1 MPWGRPEIGEFRDHE
16 NLRFSNDLTPR
27 RFTTVIGTNT
37 REEFLRYGVSNP
49 PSREPEL
56 GYYRIFLSNEETTP
70 RESVTIMRVSPF
82 SSVRHITMATL
93 TISNLH
99 AEVAQEEGEKILRGV
114 DLEVSSGEIHALMG
128 PNGSGKSTL
137 AKVIAGHP
145 AYKVTEGSIA
155 LELTDEDLSD
165 IEAEL
170 DEDDYTW
177 ELLDLEPNERAAL
190 GIFLGFQYPVEIE
203 GVTMTN
209 FLRQA
214 LNAKLEER
222 EELFEEEDDE
232 ESDAEDDA
240 GYDTS
245 PMEGPA
251 DDGDVSV
258 AEFQQLLQE
267 KMELLD
273 MDSKFAQRYLNA
285 GFSGG
290 EKKQNEVLQAAMLEP
305 AVAVLDEIDSGLD
318 IDRLQD
324 VSKGINA
331 LRDEQGTGILQIT
344 HYQRIL
350 DYVEPDYVHVMLDG
364 EVAKSGGPELAEQL
378 EADGYDWVREEAFA
392 DA

>member
-1 MPWGRPEIGEFRDHE
+1 
-16 NLRFSNDLTPR
+16 
-27 RFTTVIGTNT
+27 
-37 REEFLRYGVSNP
+37 
-49 PSREPEL
+49 
-56 GYYRIFLSNEETTP
+56 
-70 RESVTIMRVSPF
+70 
-82 SSVRHITMATL
+82 MATL
-93 TISNLH
+93 EITNLH
-99 AEVAQEEGEKILRGV
+99 ARVAEEGGERILRGV
-114 DLEVSSGEIHALMG
+114 DLEVESGEIHALMG
-128 PNGSGKSTL
+128 PNGSGKSTT

-145 AYKVTEGSIA
+145 AYEVTDGSVA
-155 LELTDEDLSD
+155 LHLEEADVEDIDVELDDED
-165 IEAEL
+165 
-170 DEDDYTW
+170 YHW

-190 GIFLGFQYPVEIE
+190 GIFLGFQYPAEIE

-214 LNAKLEER
+214 LNAKADER
-222 EELFEEEDDE
+222 EELFEDEDE
-232 ESDAEDDA
+232 EAAEADDDA

-251 DDGDVSV
+251 DDGEIGV
-258 AEFQQLLQE
+258 AEFQEILSE

-273 MDSKFAQRYLNA
+273 MDEKFMQRYLNA

-350 DYVEPDYVHVMLDG
+350 DYVEPDRVHVMLDG
-364 EVAKSGGPELAEQL
+364 EVAKSGGPELAEKL
-378 EADGYDWVREEAFA
+378 EDEGYDWVREDVYEAA
-392 DA
+392 

>member
-1 MPWGRPEIGEFRDHE
+1 MK
-16 NLRFSNDLTPR
+16 
-27 RFTTVIGTNT
+27 T
-37 REEFLRYGVSNP
+37 RGISLQ
-49 PSREPEL
+49 
-56 GYYRIFLSNEETTP
+56 
-70 RESVTIMRVSPF
+70 
-82 SSVRHITMATL
+82 MATL
-93 TISNLH
+93 EITNLH
-99 AEVAQEEGEKILRGV
+99 ARVAEEGGERILRGV
-114 DLEVSSGEIHALMG
+114 DLEVESGEIHALMG
-128 PNGSGKSTL
+128 PNGSGKSTT

-145 AYKVTEGSIA
+145 AYEVTDGSVA
-155 LELTDEDLSD
+155 LHLNESDVEDVDVALADED
-165 IEAEL
+165 
-170 DEDDYTW
+170 YHW

-190 GIFLGFQYPVEIE
+190 GIFLGFQYPAEIE

-214 LNAKLEER
+214 LNAKADER
-222 EELFEEEDDE
+222 EELFEDEDETEADADDE
-232 ESDAEDDA
+232 DA

-251 DDGDVSV
+251 DDGEIGV
-258 AEFQQLLQE
+258 AEFQEILSE

-273 MDSKFAQRYLNA
+273 MDEKFMQRYLNA

-305 AVAVLDEIDSGLD
+305 SVAVLDEIDSGLD

-350 DYVEPDYVHVMLDG
+350 DYVEPDRVHVMLDG
-364 EVAKSGGPELAEQL
+364 EVAKSGGPELAEKL
-378 EADGYDWVREEAFA
+378 EDEGYDWVRE
-392 DA
+392 DAYETA

>member
-1 MPWGRPEIGEFRDHE
+1 
-16 NLRFSNDLTPR
+16 
-27 RFTTVIGTNT
+27 
-37 REEFLRYGVSNP
+37 
-49 PSREPEL
+49 
-56 GYYRIFLSNEETTP
+56 
-70 RESVTIMRVSPF
+70 
-82 SSVRHITMATL
+82 MATL
-93 TISNLH
+93 EITNLH
-99 AEVAQEEGEKILRGV
+99 ARVAEEGGERILRGV
-114 DLEVSSGEIHALMG
+114 DLEVESGEIHALMG
-128 PNGSGKSTL
+128 PNGSGKSTT

-145 AYKVTEGSIA
+145 AYEVTDGSVA
-155 LELTDEDLSD
+155 LHLEEADVEDIDEELDDED
-165 IEAEL
+165 
-170 DEDDYTW
+170 YHW

-190 GIFLGFQYPVEIE
+190 GIFLGFQYPAEIE

-214 LNAKLEER
+214 LNAKADER
-222 EELFEEEDDE
+222 EELLEDEDEEE
-232 ESDAEDDA
+232 AEADDDA

-251 DDGDVSV
+251 DDGEIGV
-258 AEFQQLLQE
+258 AEFQEILSE

-273 MDSKFAQRYLNA
+273 MDEKFMQRYLNA

-350 DYVEPDYVHVMLDG
+350 DYVEPDRVHVMLDG
-364 EVAKSGGPELAEQL
+364 EVAKSGGPELAEKL
-378 EADGYDWVREEAFA
+378 EDEGYDWVREDVYEAA
-392 DA
+392 

>member
-1 MPWGRPEIGEFRDHE
+1 
-16 NLRFSNDLTPR
+16 
-27 RFTTVIGTNT
+27 
-37 REEFLRYGVSNP
+37 
-49 PSREPEL
+49 
-56 GYYRIFLSNEETTP
+56 
-70 RESVTIMRVSPF
+70 
-82 SSVRHITMATL
+82 MATL
-93 TISNLH
+93 EISDLRVR
-99 AEVAQEEGEKILRGV
+99 VAEEGGERILRGV
-114 DLEVSSGEIHALMG
+114 DLEVESGEIHALMG

-145 AYKVTEGSIA
+145 AYEVTDGSISLHLDEA
-155 LELTDEDLSD
+155 DVEDVDADLDDED
-165 IEAEL
+165 
-170 DEDDYTW
+170 YHW
-177 ELLDLEPNERAAL
+177 ELLEMEPNERAAL
-190 GIFLGFQYPVEIE
+190 GIFLGFQYPAEIE

-214 LNAKLEER
+214 LNAKADER
-222 EELFEEEDDE
+222 EELFEDEDE
-232 ESDAEDDA
+232 EAEADDDA

-251 DDGDVSV
+251 DDGEIGV
-258 AEFQQLLQE
+258 AEFQEILSE

-273 MDSKFAQRYLNA
+273 MDEKFMQRYLNA

-305 AVAVLDEIDSGLD
+305 AIAVLDEIDSGLD

-350 DYVEPDYVHVMLDG
+350 DYVEPDHVHVMLDG
-364 EVAKSGGPELAEQL
+364 EVAKSGGPELAEKL
-378 EADGYDWVREEAFA
+378 EDEGYDWVREDVYEAA
-392 DA
+392 